1 MIRKYHSL
9 DAIFSPKLY
18 PEAHAKEATYGCRDL
33 QLLMIQCQLFNGGD
47 VLIDRE
53 RCLGVSLLFKHHTR
67 LMNHMTF
74 PEYV

>member
-1 MIRKYHSL
+1 MIRKYHSF

-18 PEAHAKEATYGCRDL
+18 QEAHAKEATYGCRDL
-33 QLLMIQCQLFNGGD
+33 HLLMIQCQFDDGAD
-47 VLIDRE
+47 ALIDRE
-53 RCLGVSLLFKHHTR
+53 RCLWVSLLFKHHTR